1 MADFDDIGDDFFI
14 HHASRTTTWEDPRP
28 RYYAQRSPGP
38 SPQPQRSPRPAT
50 RPAESIQMQM
60 LSRPKCKTCQIKEV
74 SRAGLDCYDCQA
86 KEKQRQIAL
95 QRAKEAAQEEVRR
108 RESQQKVS
116 KLQKQRRIQSA
127 KRRGQTLKFSDSE
140 DSDRETSFSNQP
152 KPSSQEPEPK
162 RQVTAAEKTTMKLNL
177 KAKYPKHPEF
187 LIEMALEASGYDRE
201 KTELVLGAAKSPQIS
216 KKDKGPS
223 AGSSRQATPSDVQVK
238 IPASTSAVV
247 FEQSESTKAVVFGA
261 DDYSSSSSS
270 SSSSEDDVVS
280 GQTVS
285 ARMSALSKP
294 TSPKKTVNIT
304 VVTQPRARPMHTTR
318 TKPIVVTYGSSSG
331 SYKSLLCCK
340 PQGPDSSLVKGPSR
354 ENLISSYAEALGP
367 NPEYRYGP
375 DPDNVAGPMKR
386 STVKQSQLACGPQ
399 ASLYNGPQHYVA
411 MGTTL

>member
-95 QRAKEAAQEEVRR
+95 QRAKEAAQE
-108 RESQQKVS
+108 
-116 KLQKQRRIQSA
+116 
-127 KRRGQTLKFSDSE
+127 
-140 DSDRETSFSNQP
+140 ETSFSNQP